1 MESGITARIVCGFTV
16 LVIIPYLILA
26 VVIAVVFMNYT
37 ASNLGSA
44 AEDAMNVIG
53 NQIKAEKVR
62 LYKMSE
68 KIQTGFGYPHG
79 QPRIKRNRHW
89 LCFGRNLSLQRFHRR
104 GK

>member
-53 NQIKAEKVR
+53 NQIKAEKV
-62 LYKMSE
+62 K

-89 LCFGRNLSLQRFHRR
+89 LCFGRNLSLQKFHRR